1 MILQDRSNV
10 IVSLL
15 LLKVLSAIKDV
26 PEEKG
31 DQKVESSK
39 KDKKSHKKVSL
50 QEFLSATPSKNGVGL
65 DEILAAEEPQVVS

>member
-1 MILQDRSNV
+1 M
-10 IVSLL
+10 SLL